1 MNAYIYF
8 IAIFL
13 ILTFGGVIPLGNQYY
28 PLPLHLEETSLFPAI
43 HKKTIMTTSFW
54 NSNLFQTIVLIV
66 TIVTT
71 VAITLWQ
78 FHAHKQKEL
87 RNAIFILVLQIKD
100 IEKNIEYIF
109 SEGLINGCIQEVP
122 MHYSTI
128 IFEENQWNKYAHSVV
143 GHISQEAFE
152 KIDTFF
158 KVAQRIREQ
167 QIYIKQKIQLST
179 ENKAYYY
186 YSGIYNQVVMQDP
199 ATQDVQSIVNRFNEA
214 IIPSYIPKELAL
226 GLEKTLKQY
235 HKLTDGIAY
244 TELMRLK

>member
-1 MNAYIYF
+1 MN
-8 IAIFL
+8 
-13 ILTFGGVIPLGNQYY
+13 
-28 PLPLHLEETSLFPAI
+28 
-43 HKKTIMTTSFW
+43 TSFW
-54 NSNLFQTIVLIV
+54 ESILFQTLVLIV
-66 TIVTT
+66 TIGATIGI
-71 VAITLWQ
+71 ALWQ
-78 FHAHKQKEL
+78 LYAHKRKEL
-87 RNAIFILVLQIKD
+87 RNAVSILLLQINE
-100 IEKNIEYIF
+100 IEKNIEYIL

-122 MHYSTI
+122 IHYSTI

-186 YSGIYNQVVMQDP
+186 YSAVYNQIVITGQP
-199 ATQDVQSIVNRFNEA
+199 LQNIQSIVDRFNES
-214 IIPSYIPKELAL
+214 IVPSYIQKELAL

-235 HKLTDGIAY
+235 HKLSDGIAY
-244 TELMRLK
+244 TELVKLKQ

>member
-1 MNAYIYF
+1 MEFSVFFVTLQKRQIMN
-8 IAIFL
+8 
-13 ILTFGGVIPLGNQYY
+13 
-28 PLPLHLEETSLFPAI
+28 
-43 HKKTIMTTSFW
+43 TSFW
-54 NSNLFQTIVLIV
+54 ESNLFQTLVLIV
-66 TIVTT
+66 TIGATIGI
-71 VAITLWQ
+71 ALWQ
-78 FHAHKQKEL
+78 VYAHKRKEL
-87 RNAIFILVLQIKD
+87 RNAVSILLLQIND
-100 IEKNIEYIF
+100 IEKNIEYIL

-122 MHYSTI
+122 IHYSTI

-186 YSGIYNQVVMQDP
+186 YSAVYNQIVITGQP
-199 ATQDVQSIVNRFNEA
+199 LQNIQSIVDRFNES
-214 IIPSYIPKELAL
+214 IVPSYIQKELAL

-235 HKLTDGIAY
+235 HKLSDGIAY
-244 TELMRLK
+244 TELVKLKQ

>member
-1 MNAYIYF
+1 MEFSVFFVTLQKRQIMN
-8 IAIFL
+8 
-13 ILTFGGVIPLGNQYY
+13 
-28 PLPLHLEETSLFPAI
+28 
-43 HKKTIMTTSFW
+43 TSFW
-54 NSNLFQTIVLIV
+54 ESNLFQTLVLIV
-66 TIVTT
+66 TIGATIGI
-71 VAITLWQ
+71 ALWQ
-78 FHAHKQKEL
+78 FYAHNRQEL
-87 RNAIFILVLQIKD
+87 RNAVSILLLQIND
-100 IEKNIEYIF
+100 IEKNIEYIL

-122 MHYSTI
+122 IHYSTI

-186 YSGIYNQVVMQDP
+186 YSAVYNQIVITGQP
-199 ATQDVQSIVNRFNEA
+199 LQNIQSIVDRFNES
-214 IIPSYIPKELAL
+214 IVPSYIQKELAL

-235 HKLTDGIAY
+235 HKLSDGIAY
-244 TELMRLK
+244 TELVKLKQ

>member
-1 MNAYIYF
+1 VEFSVFFVTLQKRQIMN
-8 IAIFL
+8 
-13 ILTFGGVIPLGNQYY
+13 
-28 PLPLHLEETSLFPAI
+28 
-43 HKKTIMTTSFW
+43 TSFW
-54 NSNLFQTIVLIV
+54 ESNLFQTLVLIV
-66 TIVTT
+66 TIGATIGI
-71 VAITLWQ
+71 ALWQ
-78 FHAHKQKEL
+78 FYAYKRKEL
-87 RNAIFILVLQIKD
+87 RNAVSILLLQIND
-100 IEKNIEYIF
+100 IEKNIEYIL

-122 MHYSTI
+122 IHYSTI

-186 YSGIYNQVVMQDP
+186 YSAVYNQIVITGQP
-199 ATQDVQSIVNRFNEA
+199 LQNIQSIVDRFNES
-214 IIPSYIPKELAL
+214 IVPSYIQKELAL

-235 HKLTDGIAY
+235 HKLSDGIAY
-244 TELMRLK
+244 TELVKLKQ